1 MIEILLLVALT
12 RKIGRI
18 CEEKG
23 RKAGGFKALT
33 VLLWIGGEIFGA
45 VIGVI
50 LLGAEDLGIYLFAL
64 IGAAVG
70 AGISVLIANNLTPV
84 QTESSSFSSSEDFS
98 MNTPDEEFKQKN
110 SW

>member
-12 RKIGRI
+12 KKIGRI

-23 RKAGGFKALT
+23 RRTVGFKALT

-45 VIGVI
+45 VIAAISGV
-50 LLGAEDLGIYLFAL
+50 EELGIYLFAL

-70 AGISVLIANNLTPV
+70 AGLSVLIAINLKPV
-84 QTESSSFSSSEDFS
+84 QADEFQSSSSEDFAT
-98 MNTPDEEFKQKN
+98 NTPDEEFKQKN